1 MMNIQSMKQKYFK
14 ISYNNK
20 QLIKLNFSQ
29 LKINISKNIKIKHK
43 SKSIIKIKLKKMNNR
58 K

>member
-14 ISYNNK
+14 ISYNK